1 MVTSTPV
8 GDVFIQAFK
17 EKFGPLLVFSE
28 SIPESAICPG
38 TSMTEWQLEGRTVL
52 NLSWHPS
59 KVCNETHSAAWSA
72 ALVRIIG
79 LPAKYL
85 LHNPEYITA
94 AIKVITGLASEFRAE
109 HALLIQSVRSRPEDV
124 KAALLA
130 DVKGAALHAKALM
143 MILVSCSSALHAAY
157 SSILSAA
164 KDLTTLDSI
173 LRGSQ
178 GSNAVVPMVCKT
190 EGNLS
195 LTTIVATML
204 RKLEELGLDF
214 QKMSASQLRWKAA
227 NLLVSMSAGEQGA
240 ACQTPP

>member
-28 SIPESAICPG
+28 SIPESAICPA

-79 LPAKYL
+79 LPAKNL

-195 LTTIVATML
+195 LTTIAATML